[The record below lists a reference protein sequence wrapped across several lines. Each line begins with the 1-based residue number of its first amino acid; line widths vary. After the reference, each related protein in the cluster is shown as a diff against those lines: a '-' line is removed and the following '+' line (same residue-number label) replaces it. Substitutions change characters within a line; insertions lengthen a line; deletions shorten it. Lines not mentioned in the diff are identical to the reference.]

1 MALEIFAPL
10 LPLQLDS
17 RNVDDIVRAIQTRMF
32 IESEGGLNDF
42 TPASPLSAISEGQ
55 GFAQAELLY
64 YLNTLPEAV
73 TVQWLRSLGVQRKL
87 GSRSVVDVTFYR
99 VPGYSRPVSV
109 PAGTRVFARGGQ
121 IFTTL
126 EQVRITGDSFTVT
139 AQSERWG
146 ETYNVSANE
155 ITRIERNFLGL
166 DFITNLEPASGG
178 TDLESVDQM
187 KIRAFE
193 LLGRRNLVSREDYRS
208 EVRSVAPEASIV
220 EVMPY
225 EERFQ
230 DDVGNNRGIFII
242 AGGEDGS
249 PLPVATQSLL
259 LTSIRDRVPLDVKIF
274 LSPPTIFPVE
284 VVVTIS
290 WNPRVTTT
298 FTDTL
303 ASRVNSI
310 LQEIFSPSRLGLGV
324 SVSYTDVSRR
334 LLELDFVLDTPILDI
349 KQIALDPDIIGGTD
363 RICGRFLGEED
374 EETDTC
380 TYQYEQVVERASG
393 NSLEP
398 RDSTSSFRL
407 YKSVVSL
414 ISVVDSSVLT
424 YTYDSQYNVV

>member
-32 IESEGGLNDF
+32 IESGGNLNDF

-73 TVQWLRSLGVQRKL
+73 TVQWLRSLGIQRKM
-87 GSRSVVDVTFYR
+87 GSRAVVDVTFYR

-109 PAGTRVFARGGQ
+109 PGGTRIFARGGQ
-121 IFTTL
+121 VFTTL
-126 EQVRITGDSFTVT
+126 DQVSITGDSFTVT

-146 ETYNVSANE
+146 EVYNVPEGS
-155 ITRIERNFLGL
+155 ITRLEKNFLGL
-166 DFITNLEPASGG
+166 DFITNLEPAFGG
-178 TDLESVDQM
+178 TDLESIDQM

-193 LLGRRNLVSREDYRS
+193 LLGRRNLVSREDFRS
-208 EVRSVAPEASIV
+208 EVRAVAPEASIV

-225 EERFQ
+225 EERFR

-249 PLPVATQSLL
+249 PLTTAAQSVL
-259 LTSIRDRVPLDVKIF
+259 LTSLRDRTPLDVKIF
-274 LSPPTIFPVE
+274 LSPPTILPIE
-284 VVVTIS
+284 VSVTIS
-290 WNPRVTTT
+290 WNPRETAT

-303 ASRVNSI
+303 ASQVNSV
-310 LQEIFSPSRLGLGV
+310 LQDIFTPSRLGLGT

-334 LLELDFVLDTPILDI
+334 LLEFDFVLDTPILDL
-349 KQIALDPDIIGGTD
+349 KQITLDPDITGGTD

-374 EETDTC
+374 EETGTC
-380 TYQYEQVVERASG
+380 TFQYEQVVERG
-393 NSLEP
+393 TGFSLNP
-398 RDSTSSFRL
+398 PDSSSSFRL
-407 YKSVVSL
+407 YKSVISLVSV
-414 ISVVDSSVLT
+414 IDSSVLT
-424 YTYDSQYNVV
+424 YTYDSQYNVI